1 MGFGNKKGRRS
12 RPFLFQPKTKVLSF
26 RPKGGICQPFFQLN
40 KDKQVISI
48 LNDLF
53 ITLSILFTTISTAG
67 KLCGLCVVYL
77 CGLCVNQKSFQIC
90 FLLQFIGHNLKTF
103 FNSFSKDFVFLTKSF
118 KTEIFKMDSLGETI
132 KKLRK
137 EKELPLRTVAAYLD
151 IDQAILS
158 KIERGKRNANR
169 EQVLKLA
176 KFFEIKES
184 DLLVSWLSDKL
195 VYEVANEDV
204 ALKALQV
211 AEEKVSY
218 LAKAK
223 TNKATIIS
231 ALKSIFKT
239 EDRVTSA
246 WLFGSWA
253 RGEENLDSDVDI
265 MIEMNSDFKYSM
277 FDILDIAHIIEN
289 KINRKVDLVE
299 KGYLKDFAAK
309 TIGNDLIKIYG

>member
-1 MGFGNKKGRRS
+1 
-12 RPFLFQPKTKVLSF
+12 
-26 RPKGGICQPFFQLN
+26 
-40 KDKQVISI
+40 
-48 LNDLF
+48 
-53 ITLSILFTTISTAG
+53 
-67 KLCGLCVVYL
+67 
-77 CGLCVNQKSFQIC
+77 
-90 FLLQFIGHNLKTF
+90 
-103 FNSFSKDFVFLTKSF
+103 
-118 KTEIFKMDSLGETI
+118 MDSLGETI
-132 KKLRK
+132 RKLRI
-137 EKELPLRTVAAYLD
+137 EKELPLLTVAAYLD

-158 KIERGKRNANR
+158 KIERGQRNANR
-169 EQVLKLA
+169 EQVVKLA

-195 VYEVANEDV
+195 VYEVADEDV

-218 LAKAK
+218 LAKSK
-223 TNKATIIS
+223 TIKATIIS

-277 FDILDIAHIIEN
+277 FDILDIAHIIES

-309 TIGNDLIKIYG
+309 TVGNELIKIYG